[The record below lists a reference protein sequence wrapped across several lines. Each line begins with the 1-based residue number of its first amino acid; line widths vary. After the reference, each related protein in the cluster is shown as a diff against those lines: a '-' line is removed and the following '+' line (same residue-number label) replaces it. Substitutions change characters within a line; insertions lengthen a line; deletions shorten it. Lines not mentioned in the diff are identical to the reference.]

1 MNNKINIT
9 LLISAFIIF
18 AIGMVYGSYYIYQK
32 NNNVEHL
39 FSKYNK
45 IITSELNE
53 QIKFQT
59 EMDSKII
66 DISSNGEYTFEN
78 PCVINN
84 PYKISP
90 LTSLIIFNTETPEMI
105 SVTINNTHTTVFEES
120 TNHIIPIVGLN
131 TNANNIIK
139 LSMRDMTK
147 ELLIQTDSLYE
158 YIDDLKIKDYLN
170 GKKNL
175 MLIKSS
181 DAKPYIRGFDSN
193 NNLIYYLK
201 LGNITRANFY
211 ESTMQIVYNSEV
223 INNDISCNIKIDMD
237 YLGRIQSLNKY
248 TNDVEDGSLI
258 TTLESDYLVTPI
270 DLVPANSSNYDLVP
284 ISDTTS
290 VTIPTIIKTSSMLSS
305 LTKASDYKDDYSLSL
320 NGNFINT
327 NFSGQMVKL
336 LLVSKSN
343 QNTYAYDLNQESA
356 IKIDLKGEYALFIIK
371 DGNYYNLLNTLK
383 L

>member
-1 MNNKINIT
+1 MNNKVNIT

-18 AIGMVYGSYYIYQK
+18 AIGMIYGSYYIYQK
-32 NNNVEHL
+32 NNNVDHL
-39 FSKYNK
+39 FSRYNK
-45 IITSELNE
+45 VTTSELNE
-53 QIKFQT
+53 QIQFQT

-66 DISSNGEYTFEN
+66 DISTNGEYTFEN

-90 LTSLIIFNTETPEMI
+90 LTSLIIFNTEAPEAI
-105 SVTINNTHTTVFEES
+105 TVTINNTYTTLFEES

-139 LSMRDMTK
+139 LSMRDITQ
-147 ELLIQTDSLYE
+147 EIIIRTDSLNE
-158 YIDDLKIKDYLN
+158 YINDLNTKDYLN

-175 MLIKSS
+175 MLINEK

-201 LGNITRANFY
+201 LGNITRANYY
-211 ESTMQIVYNSEV
+211 ESTMQIVYNNEV
-223 INNDISCNIKIDMD
+223 INSDASCNIKIDID
-237 YLGRIQSLNKY
+237 YLGRIHSLNKY
-248 TNDVEDGSLI
+248 TDDVEEGLI
-258 TTLESDYLVTPI
+258 INTLESDYLVNPI
-270 DLVPANSSNYDLVP
+270 DLVPTNSSNYDLVP
-284 ISDTTS
+284 IADTTS

-305 LTKASDYKDDYSLSL
+305 LSKASDYKDNYSLSL

-327 NFSGQMVKL
+327 NFNGQMVKL
-336 LLVSKSN
+336 LLVSKNN
-343 QNTYAYDLNQESA
+343 QNTYAYDLNHESV
-356 IKIDLKGEYALFIIK
+356 IKIDLKGEYALFIIE